1 MIRNKLI
8 SQDQGGIQIFN
19 DKIQI
24 MKQIL
29 MRTSFI
35 STDEVPNQKGKIASL
50 IFGTD
55 ELILTEILF
64 SGILRNLSAK
74 QII

>member
-1 MIRNKLI
+1 
-8 SQDQGGIQIFN
+8 
-19 DKIQI
+19 
-24 MKQIL
+24 MKQVL

-64 SGILRNLSAK
+64 SGILKNLSAK
-74 QII
+74 QIVQILTIFINEEKTKPD